1 MSPSQQRQKRFT
13 CTVRV
18 SMHCI
23 SVSLCFFAK
32 TLQVTEWIPGF
43 YPGEKMKT
51 MIRNKHQNCKSTI
64 TLPAVQNHMLTVG
77 WRFFMF
83 TALSARA
90 EVVFDLYCKF

>member
-51 MIRNKHQNCKSTI
+51 MIRNKHLQLHCLLFRI
-64 TLPAVQNHMLTVG
+64 T
-77 WRFFMF
+77 
-83 TALSARA
+83 
-90 EVVFDLYCKF
+90 C